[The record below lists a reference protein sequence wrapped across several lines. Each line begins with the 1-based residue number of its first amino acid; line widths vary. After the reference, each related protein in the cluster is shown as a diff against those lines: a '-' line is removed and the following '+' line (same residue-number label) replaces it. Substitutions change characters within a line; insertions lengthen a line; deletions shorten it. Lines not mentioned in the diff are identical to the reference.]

1 MADYSTISA
10 KIEKQKK
17 KKLDELN
24 INITNMIRNAV
35 DKEISEHEEQIMNE
49 KIHEVSRI
57 LKKISNKEI
66 ISMINEERENH

>member
-10 KIEKQKK
+10 KIEKEKK

-24 INITNMIRNAV
+24 INITNMIRRAV

-49 KIHEVSRI
+49 KIHEVSKI
-57 LKKISNKEI
+57 LKKSFKE
-66 ISMINEERENH
+66 RNHKHDK

>member
-49 KIHEVSRI
+49 KIHEVSKI